1 VIRFVFGKPMKGLR
15 LKRFKFESGLR
26 LLVLHAIKRPGLLCM
41 GLVGLGL
48 VTFLSLRSS
57 PALATV
63 HWMPGTIARWAD
75 THGRF
80 CNFPAYGLL
89 AVPFLLIASSLRQ
102 QATVVIALALLI
114 VAFELV
120 QLYLPRRTC
129 DPGDIAC
136 GWAGLLAA
144 WAGCVLF
151 RKFTI
156 GMRKNTP
163 AF

>member
-1 VIRFVFGKPMKGLR
+1 MIRSIFGKPMKGLR
-15 LKRFKFESGLR
+15 LKRLKFELGLR
-26 LLVLHAIKRPGLLCM
+26 LLVVHAVKRPGLLCM
-41 GLVGLGL
+41 GLAGLGL
-48 VTFLSLRSS
+48 VAFLSLRSS

-75 THGRF
+75 GHGRI

-89 AVPFLLIASSLRQ
+89 AVPFLLIASSLRRQ
-102 QATVVIALALLI
+102 TTVVILLALLI
-114 VAFELV
+114 AAFELI
-120 QLYLPRRTC
+120 QLDLPRRTC

-136 GWAGLLAA
+136 GWAGLLAD
-144 WAGCVLF
+144 WAGCVLR